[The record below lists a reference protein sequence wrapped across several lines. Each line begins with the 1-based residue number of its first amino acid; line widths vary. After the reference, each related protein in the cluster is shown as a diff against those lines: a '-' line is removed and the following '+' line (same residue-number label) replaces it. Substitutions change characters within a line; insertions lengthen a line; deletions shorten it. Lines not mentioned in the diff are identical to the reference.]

1 MYVCVYK
8 IFWKG
13 FISLDAIKEIH
24 VCVCVCVCKIFW
36 KGFISLDAIK
46 EIYLCVCMHM
56 CMRMHT
62 CSVMSESL

>member
-24 VCVCVCVCKIFW
+24 VCVCVCVCV
-36 KGFISLDAIK
+36 
-46 EIYLCVCMHM
+46 CVKSSGKDS
-56 CMRMHT
+56 
-62 CSVMSESL
+62 SV